1 MVAFVQSS
9 DCILLL
15 NLRDLKFL
23 KLFLNGSRQ
32 TFLGISAFEPFSF
45 SLFFQPSLEQA
56 ILEVLSK
63 LTWSILF
70 NGCPM

>member
-1 MVAFVQSS
+1 MRQ
-9 DCILLL
+9 LL
-15 NLRDLKFL
+15 
-23 KLFLNGSRQ
+23 
-32 TFLGISAFEPFSF
+32 LGISAFEPFSF

-70 NGCPM
+70 KGCLIIYSAKNDNFMFILCIWSCVFGQV

>member
-1 MVAFVQSS
+1 MVAIVSIFGLY
-9 DCILLL
+9 IAIF
-15 NLRDLKFL
+15 KFL

-45 SLFFQPSLEQA
+45 SLFFQPFLEQA

-70 NGCPM
+70 KGRPM

>member
-1 MVAFVQSS
+1 MVAIVSIFGLYIATQLETSS
-9 DCILLL
+9 FSSCSY
-15 NLRDLKFL
+15 
-23 KLFLNGSRQ
+23 GSRQ

-63 LTWSILF
+63 LTWNILF
-70 NGCPM
+70 KGCPM

>member
-1 MVAFVQSS
+1 MVAIVSIFGLYIATQ
-9 DCILLL
+9 LET
-15 NLRDLKFL
+15 KFL

-70 NGCPM
+70 KGCPI